1 MIMPTF
7 DTFMLVHFYTASA
20 LQAMQTAIIA
30 TGCPSVTFWH
40 FVQTK
45 KGTIVRSSTSG
56 RAIVLVSGEVKS
68 IRIFTGD
75 HPGDWYQLSDLQYSS
90 D

>member
-1 MIMPTF
+1 MPTF

-20 LQAMQTAIIA
+20 LQAMQTAITA
-30 TGCPSVTFWH
+30 TECSSVRLSRSGILFRR
-40 FVQTK
+40 K
-45 KGTIVRSSTSG
+45 KGTNVRSSTSG

-75 HPGDWYQLSDLQYSS
+75 HPGDWYQN
-90 D
+90 